1 MPGLKTD
8 QNVFD
13 SSLDPVPGNFSI
25 YVTNKTN
32 SGNEIYVRLRG
43 DKVQESE
50 KYTRILNETQAEIS
64 GGGAAGVGQGGKAG
78 LQQEGQERFNV
89 AHKHEEESRKRQ
101 VFSCLTQGGFTFL
114 PHGEVTPFAVEN
126 SDRLMYISVH
136 DGSRSWC
143 WNMQVNPRQYGCVT
157 IKEDDASRISV
168 FPSNPE
174 PHWFQ
179 ENKEN
184 PAFPSNAVKVHQRS
198 DYVVVYLAKVNYKPD
213 AKIQFSVA
221 VEALGMGALDHTYL
235 TGIWRENGKLCRERR
250 RGLEFDEYATLD
262 LLLARKYE
270 WVKAQR
276 GNTMPPNAV
285 KTTIVFGARAE
296 EWYVG
301 RVGGENIC
309 AVSITDGMIS
319 YFTDVNGFN
328 STSGDNLLLTVD
340 PSV

>member
-1 MPGLKTD
+1 MPGSK
-8 QNVFD
+8 NENIFI
-13 SSLDPVPGNFSI
+13 SFLDPVPGNFSI

-50 KYTRILNETQAEIS
+50 KYTRILKETSAEIS

-78 LQQEGQERFNV
+78 LLQEGQGRMNV
-89 AHKHEEESRKRQ
+89 AHRYEEESRKRQ

-143 WNMQVNPRQYGCVT
+143 CDMPMNPQQYGCVT
-157 IKEDDASRISV
+157 IKEDETSRISA
-168 FPSNPE
+168 FPSNPK
-174 PHWFQ
+174 PHWFR
-179 ENKEN
+179 ENKEI
-184 PAFPSNAVKVHQRS
+184 PAFPSDAVKVYERS
-198 DYVVVYLAKVNYKPD
+198 DYVVVYLAKVNQKPD
-213 AKIQFSVA
+213 VIQLAAA
-221 VEALGMGALDHTYL
+221 VSIGMVIPDHKYF
-235 TGIWRENGKLCRERR
+235 TGVWIENEKLCLESR
-250 RGLEFDEYATLD
+250 RGLEIEIYDFTLD

-270 WVKAQR
+270 WVKAKR

-285 KTTIVFGARAE
+285 KTTIGFGARHE
-296 EWYVG
+296 ERYVG
-301 RVGGENIC
+301 RVGGENVC
-309 AVSITDGMIS
+309 AVSIRDGMID
-319 YFTDVNGFN
+319 YFTDINGFKT
-328 STSGDNLLLTVD
+328 TSGDILLLTAD